1 VSVAASLLIATLL
14 YALLIAVS
22 RNLGYHGP
30 SHRLRR
36 SDFLNLVST
45 WCSCTEHVTGKDDSY
60 MELWRFAMMLAP
72 AAIDL
77 HQGREFQGGLPGYLI
92 A

>member
-1 VSVAASLLIATLL
+1 
-14 YALLIAVS
+14 
-22 RNLGYHGP
+22 
-30 SHRLRR
+30 
-36 SDFLNLVST
+36 
-45 WCSCTEHVTGKDDSY
+45 